1 MPFIVYAAILIATVF
16 GVALEWDSLVEPSAA
31 TRHAM
36 HALSQPQPQTAP
48 AAEQAPTATPN
59 APPVNAPAQAAA
71 APPPEQ
77 PSVAETQAPQ
87 CDIEAC
93 TAAYRTFRPSD
104 CTYNSSSGRRLCTK
118 GEAANDSAAA
128 NASAQPVAANCHVRV
143 CAEHYSSFNP
153 SDCTYQPL
161 DGPRRLCTR

>member
-31 TRHAM
+31 SRSAL
-36 HALSQPQPQTAP
+36 HALSEARTPAP
-48 AAEQAPTATPN
+48 VVVQAPVMTPS
-59 APPVNAPAQAAA
+59 APPVNVPAQAAA
-71 APPPEQ
+71 APPEP
-77 PSVAETQAPQ
+77 PPVAETQAPQ
-87 CDIEAC
+87 CDIDAC
-93 TAAYRTFRPSD
+93 AAAYRTFRASD
-104 CTYNSSSGRRLCTK
+104 CTYNSSTGRRLCTK

-128 NASAQPVAANCHVRV
+128 NASAQPVAANCHIRA

-161 DGPRRLCTR
+161 DGPRRRCEK